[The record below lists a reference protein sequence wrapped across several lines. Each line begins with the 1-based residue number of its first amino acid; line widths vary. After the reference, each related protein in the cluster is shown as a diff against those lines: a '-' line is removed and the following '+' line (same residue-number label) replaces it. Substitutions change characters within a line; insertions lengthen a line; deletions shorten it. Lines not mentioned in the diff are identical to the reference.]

1 MDGRRRA
8 IGYALM
14 AAVFYALNAP
24 LPKLML
30 GDVPPGRNVPDKRI
44 INYSTRAPQTMGTRG
59 ALRAAARNA
68 AR

>member
-24 LPKLML
+24 LPKLMP

-44 INYSTRAPQTMGTRG
+44 INYSPARPADAGNARRFACGRA
-59 ALRAAARNA
+59 
-68 AR
+68 

>member
-14 AAVFYALNAP
+14 AAVFCALNAP
-24 LPKLML
+24 LPKLMP

-44 INYSTRAPQTMGTRG
+44 INYSTRAHAGNARRFACG
-59 ALRAAARNA
+59 RA
-68 AR
+68 